1 MCWNNDGDYMIK
13 DIKYLYTLYMCYSY
27 YWDRQPDDKEDT
39 HMLGADQLE
48 AEEMEVTSE
57 EESEI
62 ESDTENQ
69 R

>member
-1 MCWNNDGDYMIK
+1 
-13 DIKYLYTLYMCYSY
+13 
-27 YWDRQPDDKEDT
+27 
-39 HMLGADQLE
+39 MLGADQLE

-62 ESDTENQ
+62 ESDTENK

>member
-1 MCWNNDGDYMIK
+1 MIK
-13 DIKYLYTLYMCYSY
+13 DLKYWYTLYMWHSF
-27 YWDRQPDDKEDT
+27 YWDQQPDDKENT

-62 ESDTENQ
+62 ESDAENKG
-69 R
+69 

>member
-1 MCWNNDGDYMIK
+1 
-13 DIKYLYTLYMCYSY
+13 
-27 YWDRQPDDKEDT
+27 
-39 HMLGADQLE
+39 MLGEDQLE

-62 ESDTENQ
+62 ESDTENK

>member
-1 MCWNNDGDYMIK
+1 
-13 DIKYLYTLYMCYSY
+13 
-27 YWDRQPDDKEDT
+27 
-39 HMLGADQLE
+39 MLGADQLE

>member
-13 DIKYLYTLYMCYSY
+13 DIKYLYTLYMCHSF
-27 YWDRQPDDKEDT
+27 YWNQQPDDKEDT
-39 HMLGADQLE
+39 YMLGADQLE

-62 ESDTENQ
+62 ESDTENKG
-69 R
+69 

>member
-1 MCWNNDGDYMIK
+1 
-13 DIKYLYTLYMCYSY
+13 
-27 YWDRQPDDKEDT
+27 
-39 HMLGADQLE
+39 MLGADQLE

-62 ESDTENQ
+62 ESDTENN